1 MFTITGVL
9 KTKGQEQRISDK
21 FSKREFVII
30 ESSNG
35 QYPQTLL
42 FQLVNDKCSQIEPYR
57 EGDLLKVYFNLRG
70 REWQK
75 SPDSEVKVFNTLD
88 AWKIEAGVAAPA
100 MSNQQG
106 YAAPQQPA
114 YAAPQQSPFPSS
126 GQTPPSITESY
137 VQGSAEDDLPF

>member
-57 EGDLLKVYFNLRG
+57 EGDSIKVYFNLRG

-88 AWKIEAGVAAPA
+88 AWKIEYAVQAQAAPA
-100 MSNQQG
+100 PS
-106 YAAPQQPA
+106 YAAPQPQA
-114 YAAPQQSPFPSS
+114 YAAPQASAP
-126 GQTPPSITESY
+126 TITESY
-137 VQGSAEDDLPF
+137 AQGSADDDLPF